1 MSISPPHVLHQALT
15 VVVNGNP
22 PPPFPLFLQTI
33 KLTATTGQMKV
44 LRCDQARRFLTCCFS
59 GSSAHS
65 EDAKSRS
72 YHNQSILKSLH
83 LLMTFTVD
91 WFIEAFSQT
100 QRLDQHQPPLKT
112 SSRKPNSCSET
123 PGSGSAPLPAA

>member
-1 MSISPPHVLHQALT
+1 MSISPPHVLHPALT
-15 VVVNGNP
+15 VVVNDNP

-65 EDAKSRS
+65 EDVKSRS

-83 LLMTFTVD
+83 LLMSFTVD
-91 WFIEAFSQT
+91 WFIEAVSQT
-100 QRLDQHQPPLKT
+100 QRLDQRQPPLKT